1 MHGNGSRLGA
11 CCLLQVSLAFK
22 LYFEKKILLKY
33 FFYI

>member
-1 MHGNGSRLGA
+1 MHGNEPRLAA
-11 CCLLQVSLAFK
+11 CRPLQVSLAFK